1 MLILIVFFI
10 TSDIFFN
17 WSFYREF
24 VYKNTFL
31 NLKSV
36 SDLMIILSVLL
47 NIQPNSIHVYLSMAV
62 EKLILREKCS
72 VVIKWFINLQLVV
85 IPRKCVPSAVLIIHC
100 FGFTF
105 FTSLISPNIYIKIS
119 ELGTFFIFME
129 SIYTHRN

>member
-72 VVIKWFINLQLVV
+72 VVIKWFAVIV